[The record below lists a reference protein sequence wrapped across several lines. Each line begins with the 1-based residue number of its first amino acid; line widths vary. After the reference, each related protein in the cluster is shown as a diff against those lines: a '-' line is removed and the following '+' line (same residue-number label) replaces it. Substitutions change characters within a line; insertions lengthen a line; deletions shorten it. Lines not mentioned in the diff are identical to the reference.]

1 MQVPQVEGI
10 TVLDDQ
16 QDAAAAQASG
26 ADSDADSVASERDSD
41 TAEQQ
46 HDLPTVRGQQIGRAT
61 SRATAVPARPH
72 DEEQSELQQFEN
84 AQQRR
89 EELKQQLAV
98 TASKVLQNPEA
109 HLPSLKSVLTLA
121 ADKDAQVQLACL
133 LTHSLMSETLHATHV
148 ACNSQPDVRHHDV

>member
-16 QDAAAAQASG
+16 QDADATQAS
-26 ADSDADSVASERDSD
+26 DSDADSVASEPDSD

-46 HDLPTVRGQQIGRAT
+46 HDSTTSVRGQQI
-61 SRATAVPARPH
+61 SRASPGAAAVPARPR

-121 ADKDAQVQLACL
+121 ADKDAQVQAACL
-133 LTHSLMSETLHATHV
+133 LTHSLMSDI
-148 ACNSQPDVRHHDV
+148 ACNTCRM